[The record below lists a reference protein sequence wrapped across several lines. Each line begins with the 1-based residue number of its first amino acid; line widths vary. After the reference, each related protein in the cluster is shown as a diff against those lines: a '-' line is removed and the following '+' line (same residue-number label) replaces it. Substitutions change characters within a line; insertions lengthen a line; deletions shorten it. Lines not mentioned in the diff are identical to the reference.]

1 MHFVKAALRQAH
13 ADRLIPT
20 DSTTRVRLPRRDSLD
35 RNGIVT
41 ADEVPTPQEAQA
53 IIAAAPL
60 RYRAAVALGLGCGLR
75 IGEVLGLTPDRIDL
89 HAGTI
94 TIDQQWQRGGLVSPK
109 TWRGK
114 RTISPPDVVMFEL
127 RRAIKTT
134 EAADVPMF
142 TGARGGGLRRDAFY
156 AAAWRPA
163 LKAAGLGERRYKF
176 HSARHFAV
184 SNMLGRGVSIVEVAQ
199 YVGDSA
205 ETIMS
210 TYAHFLRDSTSM
222 AKTALDLALSSTTI
236 DQGTLRIED
245 ATGVRQHPTS

>member
-1 MHFVKAALRQAH
+1 
-13 ADRLIPT
+13 
-20 DSTTRVRLPRRDSLD
+20 
-35 RNGIVT
+35 
-41 ADEVPTPQEAQA
+41 
-53 IIAAAPL
+53 
-60 RYRAAVALGLGCGLR
+60 
-75 IGEVLGLTPDRIDL
+75 
-89 HAGTI
+89 
-94 TIDQQWQRGGLVSPK
+94 
-109 TWRGK
+109 
-114 RTISPPDVVMFEL
+114 MFEL
-127 RRAIKTT
+127 RRAIKTA

-184 SNMLGRGVSIVEVAQ
+184 SNMLGRGVSIVEVAA

-210 TYAHFLRDSTSM
+210 TYAHFLRDSPSM
-222 AKTALDLALSSTTI
+222 AKSALDLALSPTTV
-236 DQGTLRIED
+236 DQGTSSIGD